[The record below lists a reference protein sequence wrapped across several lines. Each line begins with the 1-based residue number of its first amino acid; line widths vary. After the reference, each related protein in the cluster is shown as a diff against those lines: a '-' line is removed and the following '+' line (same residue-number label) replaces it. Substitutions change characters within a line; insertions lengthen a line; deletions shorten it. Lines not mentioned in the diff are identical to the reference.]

1 MAAPARTLLFDL
13 PQGFQFQDT
22 SFTLTAADLSRYLV
36 AVGDAN
42 GVYAQLRCAPPL
54 AVAARALGTLLEVA
68 ELPAGTLHTGQEV
81 ESHRGC
87 PIDAPLTFSGRI
99 AQRSERAGLVI
110 SVIEFT
116 VATEDGQPAVS
127 GRTTVMAP
135 AGVVAGDAS

>member
-1 MAAPARTLLFDL
+1 VLTDQAHRLDAIGPAACPELDGLVDLLRRA
-13 PQGFQFQDT
+13 QG
-22 SFTLTAADLSRYLV
+22 L
-36 AVGDAN
+36 G
-42 GVYAQLRCAPPL
+42 GAQVDYRVRRVPFGL
-54 AVAARALGTLLEVA
+54 
-68 ELPAGTLHTGQEV
+68 
-81 ESHRGC
+81 
-87 PIDAPLTFSGRI
+87 

>member
-22 SFTLTAADLSRYLV
+22 SFTLTAADLSRYLD
-36 AVGDAN
+36 AVEDGN
-42 GVYAQLRCAPPL
+42 EVYAQLRYAPPL

-87 PIDAPLTFSGRI
+87 PIGAPLTFSGRI

>member
-13 PQGFQFQDT
+13 PQGYEFPPARFE
-22 SFTLTAADLSRYLV
+22 LTAGDVARYLD
-36 AVGDAN
+36 AVDDHNA
-42 GVYAQLRCAPPL
+42 VYAERGLAPPL
-54 AVAARALGTLLEVA
+54 AAVARALAALLEVA

-87 PIDAPLTFSGRI
+87 PTDSPLTFSGRV

-110 SVIEFT
+110 SVIDFSI
-116 VATEDGQPAVS
+116 ATADRGPAVT

-135 AGVVAGDAS
+135 AALAKGEPG